1 MSMTPAVIP
10 NVLANR
16 YATKEMVAIFDPVN
30 KIIAERKFWI
40 TILRLQKAGGLSITD
55 SEIAS
60 YEKVVEKVD
69 LASIEKRERA
79 NRHDVKARIEE
90 FNSLAGLEKIHIGL
104 TSRDLTENIELIAIK
119 DGLNLVRRRTLE
131 TLFLLE
137 KSITKYEKTYMVGRS
152 HNVAAQVTTL
162 GKRFATCAQELLFSL
177 ASLEELIAR
186 LPLRGLKGPVGTGQ
200 DQIALLGSIKD
211 LNKLEEKL
219 AKEYGFENTLSSV
232 GQIYPRS
239 IDFEVVSKLL
249 QIASAPSSMATTIR
263 LMSGFGLVS
272 EGFKSGQVGSSAM
285 PHKMNA
291 RSSER
296 INGMM
301 VLLRGYATMAADLA
315 GDQWNEGDVSCS
327 VVRRVV
333 IPDAFY
339 TIDGLLHTF
348 MTVLTEFGIY
358 EENINKELAEQ
369 LPFLATS
376 QILTEL
382 VKKGMGRE
390 IAHELIKKH
399 ATTTTAS
406 NFFNALASE
415 KDFPLSINE
424 LNNLIIDPAD
434 FSGSALA
441 QSQEVADEIRKI
453 TKGQVSKE
461 ELQSLISRSIHS

>member
-1 MSMTPAVIP
+1 MSPHVTP

-16 YATKEMVAIFDPVN
+16 YATKEMAAIFDPIN

-40 TILRLQKAGGLSITD
+40 TILSLQKANGLSITD

-186 LPLRGLKGPVGTGQ
+186 LPLRGLRGPVGTGQ
-200 DQIALLGSIKD
+200 DQIALLGSIED

-219 AKEYGFENTLSSV
+219 AKGYSFENTLSCV
-232 GQIYPRS
+232 AQIYPRS

-301 VLLRGYATMAADLA
+301 VLLRGYTTMAADLA

-358 EENINKELAEQ
+358 EENINNELAEQ

-399 ATTTTAS
+399 ATTTTAT

-415 KDFPLSINE
+415 RDFPLSINE
-424 LNNLIIDPAD
+424 LSNLIKDPAA
-434 FSGSALA
+434 FAGSAI
-441 QSQEVADEIRKI
+441 QQTRKVTDEIKQI
-453 TKGQVSKE
+453 TKGEITKVD
-461 ELQSLISRSIHS
+461 LQSLI

>member
-1 MSMTPAVIP
+1 
-10 NVLANR
+10 
-16 YATKEMVAIFDPVN
+16 
-30 KIIAERKFWI
+30 
-40 TILRLQKAGGLSITD
+40 
-55 SEIAS
+55 
-60 YEKVVEKVD
+60 
-69 LASIEKRERA
+69 
-79 NRHDVKARIEE
+79 
-90 FNSLAGLEKIHIGL
+90 
-104 TSRDLTENIELIAIK
+104 
-119 DGLNLVRRRTLE
+119 
-131 TLFLLE
+131 
-137 KSITKYEKTYMVGRS
+137 MVGRS

-177 ASLEELIAR
+177 SSLDELINR
-186 LPLRGLKGPVGTGQ
+186 LPLRGLKGPVGTGH
-200 DQIALLGSIKD
+200 DQIALFGSIKD
-211 LNKLEEKL
+211 LNKLEERL

-239 IDFEVVSKLL
+239 IDFEAVSKLL

-301 VLLRGYATMAADLA
+301 VLLRGYTTMAADLA

-348 MTVLTEFGIY
+348 MTVLNEFGIY
-358 EENINKELAEQ
+358 EKNINNDLSEQ

-390 IAHELIKKH
+390 VAHEVIKKH
-399 ATTTTAS
+399 ATTSSAS
-406 NFFNALASE
+406 NFLKSLSTE
-415 KDFPLSINE
+415 KDFPLSIE
-424 LNNLIIDPAD
+424 QLNDLIKDPALFAGGAID
-434 FSGSALA
+434 
-441 QSQEVADEIRKI
+441 QSRQITDEIKQI
-453 TKGQVSKE
+453 TKGEITKVD
-461 ELQSLISRSIHS
+461 LQSLI

>member
-40 TILRLQKAGGLSITD
+40 SILRLQKAGGLSITD
-55 SEIAS
+55 GEIAS

-186 LPLRGLKGPVGTGQ
+186 LPLRGLRGPVGTGQ
-200 DQIALLGSIKD
+200 DQIATLGSFKD

-301 VLLRGYATMAADLA
+301 VLLRGYTTMAADLA

-390 IAHELIKKH
+390 VAHELIKKH

-406 NFFNALASE
+406 DFFNALSSE
-415 KDFPLSINE
+415 KDFPLSIHE
-424 LNNLIIDPAD
+424 LKNLIKDPAA
-434 FSGSALA
+434 FAGSAIA
-441 QSQEVADEIRKI
+441 QSQEVVDEIKLI
-453 TKGQVSKE
+453 TKGQVSNVV
-461 ELQSLISRSIHS
+461 LQWLI